1 MEYHTYLLHICTL
14 CMVLRQEVDYQHING
29 RYILVRIGKIS
40 FLNHGFCSK
49 TGYGKEQEPLQTTR
63 IPLEDCDSSDT

>member
-1 MEYHTYLLHICTL
+1 
-14 CMVLRQEVDYQHING
+14 MVLRQEVDYQHING

-49 TGYGKEQEPLQTTR
+49 TGYGKEQEPL
-63 IPLEDCDSSDT
+63 